1 MKLYLL
7 SLVACATLAACAPQA
22 PKTPPTTIV
31 IPASQPTM
39 TPMPKSIPVAPAP
52 SQGRATLNEIHVD
65 TDLSMVGAP
74 MDWIQI
80 FSAISF
86 SNASSSQNL
95 GFSHRV
101 ASFSSA
107 AALKADSLERLKL
120 VAEVPAGKKGALA
133 DEMVHRA
140 TSQIDFNTNDL
151 IAVYLTD
158 GGPPFGEYRY
168 SMVGDTMEFCVDKAP
183 NPSGISG
190 MALKTIVKF
199 YAAPKGLKVKMCGH

>member
-1 MKLYLL
+1 MKAYFLNL
-7 SLVACATLAACAPQA
+7 SICAALVACAAPVPMQT
-22 PKTPPTTIV
+22 PTPHTPQPMPEQIIIPPTPTLP
-31 IPASQPTM
+31 IPQVGLAEVQ
-39 TPMPKSIPVAPAP
+39 
-52 SQGRATLNEIHVD
+52 VD
-65 TDLSMVGAP
+65 TDLSAIGAP

-86 SNASSSQNL
+86 SNANSSGNL
-95 GFSHRV
+95 GFSQRV

-107 AALKADSLERLKL
+107 AALKADSLERLK
-120 VAEVPAGKKGALA
+120 VVSDVPAAKKAAIA
-133 DEMVHRA
+133 DEMVQRA
-140 TSQIDFNTNDL
+140 ANPVNFDTNDL

-199 YAAPKGLKVKMCGH
+199 YAAPKGLKVKMCGR